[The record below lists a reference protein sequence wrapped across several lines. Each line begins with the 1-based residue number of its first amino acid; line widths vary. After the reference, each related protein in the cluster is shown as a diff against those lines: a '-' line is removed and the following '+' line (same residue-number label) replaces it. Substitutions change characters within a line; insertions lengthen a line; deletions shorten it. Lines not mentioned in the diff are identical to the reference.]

1 MKICGY
7 SEQALEA
14 DQVQPTSLAE
24 ITLIASP
31 AELRLIAAF
40 LLKAADK
47 MESMGTSYGHEHLS
61 DRQPG
66 FEDSPHFVV
75 FNSTNLG

>member
-14 DQVQPTSLAE
+14 EQVRPSSLAE

-31 AELRLIAAF
+31 DELRLIATF
-40 LLKAADK
+40 LLSAADK
-47 MESMGTSYGHEHLS
+47 MESMGSTYDHEHLS

-66 FEDSPHFVV
+66 FDSSPHFVV
-75 FNSTNLG
+75 FNPANLG